1 MYKARIEDWH
11 GDEWEDQPNS
21 TGPRDA
27 AEECV
32 ERYIARAA
40 HYSVIDGDPVA
51 VEVRYPDGTVMVW
64 NVQASST
71 VHYYARQAPNVLAE
85 GREAGL
91 PAERPSRS
99 DCSAS
104 APEKGD

>member
-32 ERYIARAA
+32 ERYIAMAA

-51 VEVRYPDGTVMVW
+51 VEVLYPDGTVMVW

-71 VHYYARQAPNVLAE
+71 VHYYARQAPNVEFSGGAPLHGA
-85 GREAGL
+85 
-91 PAERPSRS
+91 
-99 DCSAS
+99 AS
-104 APEKGD
+104 AGTQG

>member
-11 GDEWEDQPNS
+11 GEEWEEQPNS

-32 ERYIARAA
+32 ERYIAMAA

-51 VEVRYPDGTVMVW
+51 VEVLYPDGTGMVW

-71 VHYYARQAPNVLAE
+71 VHYYARQAPTAGGE
-85 GREAGL
+85 PTDACGRSA
-91 PAERPSRS
+91 RP
-99 DCSAS
+99 
-104 APEKGD
+104 